1 MEVVVIT
8 VWQLGKQNKIYYK
21 LITNYQRN
29 ETDADCVFAAD
40 KENWPL
46 ICLPIR
52 CYNKE
57 TDQFSHSTA
66 LLSTIADSAAQY
78 FIKLFINHLVH

>member
-40 KENWPL
+40 KEN
-46 ICLPIR
+46 
-52 CYNKE
+52 
-57 TDQFSHSTA
+57 
-66 LLSTIADSAAQY
+66 
-78 FIKLFINHLVH
+78 